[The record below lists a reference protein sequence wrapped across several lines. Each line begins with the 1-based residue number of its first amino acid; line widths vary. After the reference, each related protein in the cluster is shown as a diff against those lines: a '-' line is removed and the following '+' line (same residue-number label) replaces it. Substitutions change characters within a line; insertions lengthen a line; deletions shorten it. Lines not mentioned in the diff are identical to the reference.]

1 MYSEYNYTTNA
12 YWKKKSSVSFADSP
26 VEVTG
31 HRSRAIDCG
40 ESFGTADIEIKENLH
55 HAQTK

>member
-12 YWKKKSSVSFADSP
+12 YWEKSSVSFADSP